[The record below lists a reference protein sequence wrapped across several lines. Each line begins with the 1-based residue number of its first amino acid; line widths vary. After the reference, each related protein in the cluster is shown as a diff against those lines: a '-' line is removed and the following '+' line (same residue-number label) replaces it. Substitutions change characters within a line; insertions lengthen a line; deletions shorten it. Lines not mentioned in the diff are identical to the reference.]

1 MKEGKRGA
9 NIKKEGTEGAYN
21 PPNYPVERKKNV
33 ILCTFSRDLT
43 IYDLA
48 AIMEDLATV
57 T

>member
-1 MKEGKRGA
+1 M
-9 NIKKEGTEGAYN
+9 KEGTEGAYN

-33 ILCTFSRDLT
+33 ILCTFSCDLT

-48 AIMEDLATV
+48 AIMEDLATI

>member
-1 MKEGKRGA
+1 VH
-9 NIKKEGTEGAYN
+9 IN
-21 PPNYPVERKKNV
+21 PPTYPGERKKNYT
-33 ILCTFSRDLT
+33 LHTFSCDLT